1 MYLKNGAAW
10 NTKIIDTVTTNID
23 QISSLLPN
31 TTYKWRVKIMCSSN
45 GSNNSSWTSWQYFT
59 TSNTNRIISDD
70 VETSINLNIYPNP
83 SSGIFNISFISEKL
97 NSFRITITDTYGKI
111 IFNDKSID
119 FIGEYTRF
127 N

>member
-1 MYLKNGAAW
+1 
-10 NTKIIDTVTTNID
+10 
-23 QISSLLPN
+23 
-31 TTYKWRVKIMCSSN
+31 MCSSN
-45 GSNNSSWTSWQYFT
+45 GSNNSAWTSWQYFT

-97 NSFRITITDTYGKI
+97 NSFRITITDTYGKV

-119 FIGEYTRF
+119 FIGEYTRRIDLSKYSKGIYMIRVRT
-127 N
+127 NNKLVDERIILH